1 MSKQM
6 LIGLGMT
13 GAFGANQRA
22 WLDPSLDVKTHP
34 DFDADIRA
42 AQLAEQG
49 KFQFLFLG
57 DFPATVPQ
65 DNSVV
70 GGMALEPI
78 VASALIAQA
87 TSRIGIAATVATS
100 WSIPYTLARQFKTL
114 DVMSGGRMAWN
125 AVTGANPQ
133 IAQAFGVMLGD
144 SPSRYEKAYEFTEM
158 VQNLWSSWGETALKT
173 DKSAQIFADY
183 NQVKT
188 IAQKGKHLQSVGA
201 LPIPPSKQGQPVI
214 FHSGGSP
221 NNIAYAGRYAN
232 VMIGEVWTI
241 EQGQA
246 IRNGL
251 RQSAIDNG
259 RNPDDIK
266 FIAGIMPL
274 IADSKQE
281 ALDRHAF
288 FMDEQTLYQRVR
300 HIGAVLGTVFDLDDL
315 DKPID
320 PAILDKVQ
328 ITPYSDPRTEIVLKV
343 AREGWTL
350 KEVIHHSVIDYH
362 PASVGTA
369 EDTADFMTEWFNE
382 GACDG
387 FWVLP
392 DVYEVDLKR
401 FVDEV
406 VPILQE
412 RGVFHQDYEG
422 DTLREHL
429 GVPYQYGLRK

>member
-1 MSKQM
+1 
-6 LIGLGMT
+6 
-13 GAFGANQRA
+13 
-22 WLDPSLDVKTHP
+22 
-34 DFDADIRA
+34 
-42 AQLAEQG
+42 
-49 KFQFLFLG
+49 
-57 DFPATVPQ
+57 
-65 DNSVV
+65 
-70 GGMALEPI
+70 MA
-78 VASALIAQA
+78 
-87 TSRIGIAATVATS
+87 
-100 WSIPYTLARQFKTL
+100 
-114 DVMSGGRMAWN
+114 
-125 AVTGANPQ
+125 
-133 IAQAFGVMLGD
+133 
-144 SPSRYEKAYEFTEM
+144 
-158 VQNLWSSWGETALKT
+158 
-173 DKSAQIFADY
+173 
-183 NQVKT
+183 
-188 IAQKGKHLQSVGA
+188 
-201 LPIPPSKQGQPVI
+201 
-214 FHSGGSP
+214 
-221 NNIAYAGRYAN
+221 
-232 VMIGEVWTI
+232 
-241 EQGQA
+241 
-246 IRNGL
+246 L